1 MPIWQQGIWICWSSR
16 KTSKH
21 LCALS
26 QFYIIVI
33 NMFLCRNMNYY
44 VTSVD
49 NPVKTTD
56 DIRSC
61 SHLLCS
67 WCAKM
72 GFVKILGRNNLEWSV
87 PVVMPT
93 AGIACK
99 SLFITWLCFAWG
111 NVLACAK
118 MIAKMRRQGQRPI
131 LFYVLLLAVG
141 PWGMQKFCMY
151 FLQVNFLWGCLLLR
165 WWEKGWGLR
174 AVQLEEHCRKLL
186 MCIIGLW
193 REESDKE
200 LFHNL
205 EPQHFISFLSA
216 HLQLLMPSLNEEA
229 FPSKM
234 SWVLVSSPK

>member
-16 KTSKH
+16 KASKH

-33 NMFLCRNMNYY
+33 NTFLCRNIKY

-49 NPVKTTD
+49 NPVKTTNG
-56 DIRSC
+56 IRSC

-67 WCAKM
+67 SCAKM
-72 GFVKILGRNNLEWSV
+72 GFVKILGRNNLQWSV

-131 LFYVLLLAVG
+131 LFSVLLLAVG
-141 PWGMQKFCMY
+141 PWGMKQFCMY
-151 FLQVNFLWGCLLLR
+151 FFASKLLVGVFITEMMGKEMRASCRTTGRALQEASDGYN
-165 WWEKGWGLR
+165 R
-174 AVQLEEHCRKLL
+174 AVEGRIRQR
-186 MCIIGLW
+186 
-193 REESDKE
+193 
-200 LFHNL
+200 
-205 EPQHFISFLSA
+205 A
-216 HLQLLMPSLNEEA
+216 HS
-229 FPSKM
+229 
-234 SWVLVSSPK
+234 

>member
-1 MPIWQQGIWICWSSR
+1 MPIWKQGIWICWSSR

-33 NMFLCRNMNYY
+33 NMFLCRNVNYC

-61 SHLLCS
+61 SRLLCS
-67 WCAKM
+67 WCAHM
-72 GFVKILGRNNLEWSV
+72 GFVKILGGNDLPWSV
-87 PVVMPT
+87 PVIMPT

-118 MIAKMRRQGQRPI
+118 MIAKIRRQGQRPI
-131 LFYVLLLAVG
+131 LLYVLLLAVG

-151 FLQVNFLWGCLLLR
+151 FLQVNFLWGCLSLR
-165 WWEKGWGLR
+165 WWEKGWGLC
-174 AVQLEEHCRKLL
+174 AVQLEEPCRELL
-186 MCIIGLW
+186 MGIIGLW

-200 LFHNL
+200 LIHNL
-205 EPQHFISFLSA
+205 EPQHFTSFLSA
-216 HLQLLMPSLNEEA
+216 HLQLLMPSLNEGA
-229 FPSKM
+229 FPRKM

>member
-33 NMFLCRNMNYY
+33 NMFLCRNVNCI
-44 VTSVD
+44 TSVD
-49 NPVKTTD
+49 SPVKTSNY
-56 DIRSC
+56 IRSS
-61 SHLLCS
+61 SHLFCS
-67 WCAKM
+67 SCAKM
-72 GFVKILGRNNLEWSV
+72 GFVEILGRNNLQWSV

-93 AGIACK
+93 AGMACK

-118 MIAKMRRQGQRPI
+118 MIAKMRRQGQHPI

-151 FLQVNFLWGCLLLR
+151 FF
-165 WWEKGWGLR
+165 
-174 AVQLEEHCRKLL
+174 ASKLL
-186 MCIIGLW
+186 VGVFITEMMGKGVRALCSTTG
-193 REESDKE
+193 RTFQEASDGY
-200 LFHNL
+200 NRAMAGRIR
-205 EPQHFISFLSA
+205 QRACS
-216 HLQLLMPSLNEEA
+216 
-229 FPSKM
+229 
-234 SWVLVSSPK
+234 